1 MFLASVLQLF
11 LSILEPERSPSF
23 LPRIIAGPS
32 RLPTTLAETL
42 AEMHASSPPLLV
54 RRPYGNLLVCSLVT
68 DLPCSS
74 PRAKTYI
81 HLTFMELYNMPGF
94 VLQTR

>member
-1 MFLASVLQLF
+1 MFLSSVLHLF

-23 LPRIIAGPS
+23 LPGIIAGPS
-32 RLPTTLAETL
+32 LLPTILEE
-42 AEMHASSPPLLV
+42 AEMHASSLPLLV
-54 RRPYGNLLVCSLVT
+54 RRPYRSLPVCSLVT

-74 PRAKTYI
+74 PRAKTYN
-81 HLTFMELYNMPGF
+81 HLTFMELYNVPGF

>member
-11 LSILEPERSPSF
+11 LSILEPERNPSF
-23 LPRIIAGPS
+23 LPGITAGPS
-32 RLPTTLAETL
+32 PLLTTLEK
-42 AEMHASSPPLLV
+42 AEMHASSPLLLV
-54 RRPYGNLLVCSLVT
+54 RSPYRSLPT

-81 HLTFMELYNMPGF
+81 HLTFMELYNVPGF